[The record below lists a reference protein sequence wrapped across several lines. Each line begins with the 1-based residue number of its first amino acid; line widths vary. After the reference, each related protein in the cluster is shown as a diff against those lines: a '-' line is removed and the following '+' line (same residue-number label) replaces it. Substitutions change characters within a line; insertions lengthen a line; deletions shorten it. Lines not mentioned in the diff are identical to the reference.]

1 MAQSV
6 SGLTRTGYKALFGRA
21 NLPARKPCA
30 PRHDERGAGSALLRA
45 ALTKENVRQALRRGG
60 DNKGGAGVDR
70 MG

>member
-1 MAQSV
+1 M
-6 SGLTRTGYKALFGRA
+6 
-21 NLPARKPCA
+21 
-30 PRHDERGAGSALLRA
+30 LRA